1 MTEKDILLVISTA
14 PDPATAERLA
24 RELIG
29 KSLAACANIVPAVRS
44 IYLWKGEVESEQE
57 VLMLLKTTTDRLPE
71 LRETL
76 VAAHPYELPEVIA
89 LPVTDGHHPYLQWVA
104 AMSSPPLNP

>member
-57 VLMLLKTTTDRLPE
+57 VLMLLKTTTDRLRE

-104 AMSSPPLNP
+104 AMSSRPLNP